1 MEVLENLFLVV
12 FQVAPASSPYTERER
27 GKEEGK
33 GEGRREDLWGD
44 QALKLAYS
52 LKIGKLIIKAIV
64 SVSVGFLFLNLNKR
78 FLVIIISYN

>member
-33 GEGRREDLWGD
+33 GEGRREDL
-44 QALKLAYS
+44 
-52 LKIGKLIIKAIV
+52 
-64 SVSVGFLFLNLNKR
+64 
-78 FLVIIISYN
+78 